1 MTALIVG
8 LLIFLGTHSV
18 RIFADDWRTRQIAR
32 LSEGK
37 WKGLYSVVSAVG
49 LVLIVWGFGLA
60 RSEPTFLWTPPLW
73 TRHVAALLTVP
84 AFILVAAAYVPGNR
98 IKARLGHPMVAGV
111 KVWAFAHLLA
121 NGTLAGVVLFG
132 AFLAWAVA
140 DFASARRRDRRA
152 GTVYPSGSL
161 ARDAVAAIVG
171 LVAWA
176 VFAFPARLAHR
187 VRRSIGNAA

>member
-32 LSEGK
+32 LGEGK

-176 VFAFPARLAHR
+176 VFAFFLHGWL
-187 VRRSIGNAA
+187 IGVWPFG

>member
-32 LSEGK
+32 LGEGK

-176 VFAFPARLAHR
+176 VFAFFLHGWLIG
-187 VRRSIGNAA
+187 VRPFG